1 MYRLQKSLK
10 NLSAGSG
17 AGSLRLFGLIR
28 GTQKDY
34 YIAEGEAG
42 EGGEEGGEGGE
53 GENEPPADME
63 AKGSGVNAHTYWVAH
78 SSFATYDA
86 DPKKSEW

>member
-10 NLSAGSG
+10 NLSGGSG
-17 AGSLRLFGLIR
+17 AAQLKFFGLIR
-28 GTQKDY
+28 GTEKDY

-42 EGGEEGGEGGE
+42 EGEGE
-53 GENEPPADME
+53 GEGDGEGDAPADME
-63 AKGSGVNAHTYWVAH
+63 AKGTGVNQNTYWVAH

>member
-28 GTQKDY
+28 GAQKDY

-42 EGGEEGGEGGE
+42 EGEGGEEGGEGGE
-53 GENEPPADME
+53 EPPADME
-63 AKGSGVNAHTYWVAH
+63 AKGAGVNAHTYWVAH